1 MGSVRPR
8 SERWIA
14 GTFGLVGAVLIVLD
28 GVLWMLGGVLSWAT
42 GRTGHPLA
50 ALDHGFVLI
59 VVGILLGFFAGLGRV
74 GRAEYTLAA
83 GAILVVFA
91 IVGFLLLGFGSGV
104 LALVGS
110 VLVLVGGVIFLV
122 ASR

>member
-1 MGSVRPR
+1 MRPR
-8 SERWIA
+8 SDRRIA

-28 GVLWMLGGVLSWAT
+28 GVLGMLGGVLYWAT
-42 GRTGHPLA
+42 GRPFA
-50 ALDHGFVLI
+50 AIDHGFVLI
-59 VVGILLGFFAGLGRV
+59 VVGVLLAFFAGLGRV
-74 GRAEYTLAA
+74 GRDEYALAA
-83 GAILVVFA
+83 GAVLVVFA
-91 IVGFLLLGFGSGV
+91 IVGYLLLGFGNGV

>member
-1 MGSVRPR
+1 MRPR
-8 SERWIA
+8 SDRRIA

-28 GVLWMLGGVLSWAT
+28 GVLGMLGGVLYWAT
-42 GRTGHPLA
+42 GRTGRPFA
-50 ALDHGFVLI
+50 AIDHGFVLI
-59 VVGILLGFFAGLGRV
+59 VVGVLLAFFAGLGRV
-74 GRAEYTLAA
+74 GRDEYALAA
-83 GAILVVFA
+83 GAVLVVFA
-91 IVGFLLLGFGSGV
+91 IVGYLLLGFGSGV

>member
-1 MGSVRPR
+1 MRPR
-8 SERWIA
+8 SDRWIA

-28 GVLWMLGGVLSWAT
+28 GVLGILGGVLSWAT
-42 GRTGHPLA
+42 GRAGHPFA

-59 VVGILLGFFAGLGRV
+59 VVGTLLGFFAVLGRV
-74 GRAEYTLAA
+74 GRDEYALAA
-83 GAILVVFA
+83 GAVLVVFA
-91 IVGFLLLGFGSGV
+91 ILGYLLLGFGNGV

-110 VLVLVGGVIFLV
+110 VLVLIGGVIFLV